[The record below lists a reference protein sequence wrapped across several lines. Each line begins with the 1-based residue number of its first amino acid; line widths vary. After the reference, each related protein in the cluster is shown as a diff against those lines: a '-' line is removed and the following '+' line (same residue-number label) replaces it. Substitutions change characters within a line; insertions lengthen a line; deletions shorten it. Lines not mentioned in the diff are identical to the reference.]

1 MINSYNAGMSTLAER
16 LHLAMEK
23 NPSLSKTG
31 LWKACKLSSG
41 AVSHWFSGGTKEL
54 KGDNLL
60 KAAVYL
66 GVNVDWLS
74 SGNGEM
80 YPKPVNNKEEEKEK
94 KPKEQLVVAGKPI
107 PKLHE
112 LMLTQYLELSGTSQ
126 NTIDMMVNRLHSLEH
141 PTDLTSN
148 PNNGKKKKEAA
159 KQ

>member
-1 MINSYNAGMSTLAER
+1 MSTLAER

-80 YPKPVNNKEEEKEK
+80 YSKTSELKQEKAEYAVKPGT
-94 KPKEQLVVAGKPI
+94 VVAGMKI
-107 PKLHE
+107 NSMEENLLKH
-112 LMLTQYLELSGTSQ
+112 YSKLSGSSQ
-126 NTIDMMVNRLHSLEH
+126 RAIDLMVNHLYSLEYPNDLAAN
-141 PTDLTSN
+141 PT
-148 PNNGKKKKEAA
+148 NGKKRKVTE